1 LRPTA
6 SGLVFGARQATPDC
20 AVTPFAPLSFSG
32 DDTQR
37 ICVTA
42 RPHIVT
48 NAPAAAQQDA
58 HGHPRADSALAIP
71 RRRATPKKMAG
82 GYLSRPPSEISV
94 ALASGGHQ
102 RDKKNRTTRG
112 GRSAS

>member
-1 LRPTA
+1 MLTAAPERILRSP
-6 SGLVFGARQATPDC
+6 SRGDAR
-20 AVTPFAPLSFSG
+20 
-32 DDTQR
+32 R
-37 ICVTA
+37 
-42 RPHIVT
+42 
-48 NAPAAAQQDA
+48 
-58 HGHPRADSALAIP
+58 
-71 RRRATPKKMAG
+71 PKKMAG